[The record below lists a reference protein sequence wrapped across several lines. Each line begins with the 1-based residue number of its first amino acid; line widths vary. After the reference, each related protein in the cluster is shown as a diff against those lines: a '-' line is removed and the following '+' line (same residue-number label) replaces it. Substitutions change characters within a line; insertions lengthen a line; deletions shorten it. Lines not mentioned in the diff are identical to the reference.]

1 MPAPRR
7 PGVARSAL
15 TSSEYRTSEQ
25 LNFEMTSWLTE
36 EKGMEWSW
44 QSNSTVSEILPLGR
58 SEMAID
64 GLRPEDHEVVSG
76 GSLHKC
82 VSARRK
88 KARLSFVPLIVEHT
102 HYGTNVARDDL
113 VRGRNNDFKIK
124 VLSVRG

>member
-1 MPAPRR
+1 MPAPHR

-15 TSSEYRTSEQ
+15 TASEYRTSEQ

-36 EKGMEWSW
+36 EKGKEWSW

-76 GSLHKC
+76 GSLHKG
-82 VSARRK
+82 VSAR
-88 KARLSFVPLIVEHT
+88 
-102 HYGTNVARDDL
+102 
-113 VRGRNNDFKIK
+113 
-124 VLSVRG
+124 

>member
-1 MPAPRR
+1 MPTLHR

-25 LNFEMTSWLTE
+25 LNFEMTPWLTE
-36 EKGMEWSW
+36 EKAKRAGNLIQLSGED
-44 QSNSTVSEILPLGR
+44 TDLPPDR

-82 VSARRK
+82 VSAR
-88 KARLSFVPLIVEHT
+88 
-102 HYGTNVARDDL
+102 
-113 VRGRNNDFKIK
+113 
-124 VLSVRG
+124 